1 MQLETHTIR
10 YRVATLCAAL
20 ALTTAATADAAPRQK
35 RQPPADLIVRNGL
48 IHTMARPGEQVQA
61 FAVRDGRYVAV
72 GANAAIDR
80 LVGPAT
86 RVVDLAGAM
95 AMPGIN
101 DVHMHPLDGAYEDL
115 FACNVGPDSDLPQ
128 IVARVA
134 DCASRA
140 APGDWIVGGA
150 WSSNLLGQL
159 STPAAL
165 AALDRAGAGHPVV
178 LRDDSFHNRWANSAA
193 LRLAGITAASVSP
206 GNGVIDKDPATGAP
220 TGLLKEFAAFATLE
234 QAIPPRT
241 DARQSQAAA
250 AAGVT
255 LASFGITGV
264 QDAYANEAMLRVWRQ
279 ADRDGKLPLHMVSSL
294 PAMPAA
300 GADEVATRAL
310 LAGRRDYAGAHLHP
324 TFAKLFLDGVPPART
339 AEFLTPYLPDQEHG
353 AHFHGKSNFTR
364 AQLAERLAAL
374 DREGIAVKLH
384 ATGDGSLRLALDA
397 IEDVRKRNGMPGQRH
412 QIAHASF
419 IADSDIGR
427 FKRLN
432 VTADISPMLWY
443 PTGPGMAIAAAIG
456 AERAGRIFPVRS
468 LVKAGALVAGG
479 SDWPAGQ
486 STPDPWLGIEGLV
499 TRRDPLRRIP
509 GALWPEQAVDIDTA
523 LRIYTI
529 NSATAMGLGATT
541 GSIAPGKSADFI
553 VLNQNLY
560 AVPSERIH
568 ETRVEHTYFQG
579 RQVYTRPR

>member
-1 MQLETHTIR
+1 MQFKTTAVR
-10 YRVATLCAAL
+10 YRAAGLCGAL
-20 ALTTAATADAAPRQK
+20 ALGLASTVAVAATAPPK
-35 RQPPADLIVRNGL
+35 PADLVVRNGR
-48 IHTMARPGEQVQA
+48 IHTMARPAEQVQA

-86 RVVDLAGAM
+86 RVLDLAGAM
-95 AMPGIN
+95 AMPGIG

-115 FACNVGPDSDLPQ
+115 FSCNVGPDSDLPR
-128 IVARVA
+128 ILARVA
-134 DCASRA
+134 DCAGRA
-140 APGDWIVGGA
+140 GPDDWIVGGA
-150 WSSNLLGQL
+150 WSGTLLAQL

-165 AALDRAGAGHPVV
+165 AALDRAGAGRPVV

-206 GNGVIDKDPATGAP
+206 GNGVIDKDPATGQP
-220 TGLLKEFAAFATLE
+220 TGVLKEFAAFATLE
-234 QAIPPRT
+234 RAIPPRT
-241 DARQSQAAA
+241 AARQAQAAA
-250 AAGVT
+250 AAGAT
-255 LASFGITGV
+255 LSAYGITAV
-264 QDAYANEAMLRVWRQ
+264 QDAYSSEAMLRVWRQ
-279 ADRDGKLPLHMVSSL
+279 TDRDGKLPLHMVGSL
-294 PAMPAA
+294 AAMPATEPGDA
-300 GADEVATRAL
+300 ATLAL
-310 LAGRRDYAGAHLHP
+310 IDGRGQYASAHLHP
-324 TFAKLFLDGVPPART
+324 AFAKLFLDGVPPART
-339 AEFLTPYLPDQEHG
+339 AEFLSPYLPDSEHG

-364 AQLAERLAAL
+364 AELADQVAAL
-374 DREGIAVKLH
+374 DRRGVAVKLH
-384 ATGDGSLRLALDA
+384 ATGDASLRLALDA
-397 IEDVRKRNGMPGQRH
+397 IEDARKRNGMPGQRH

-419 IADSDIGR
+419 IADSDLGR

-443 PTGPGMAIAAAIG
+443 PTGMGLATAAAIG
-456 AERAGRIFPVRS
+456 PERASRMFPVLS

-486 STPDPWLGIEGLV
+486 ATPDPWRGIEGLV
-499 TRRDPLRRIP
+499 TRRDPLGQTP
-509 GALWPEQAVDIDTA
+509 GALWPEQAVDLDTA

-560 AVPSERIH
+560 AIPAERIH
-568 ETRVEHTYFQG
+568 DTKVEHTYFEG
-579 RQVYTRPR
+579 RPVYTRPR

>member
-1 MQLETHTIR
+1 MQFKKQPVSHW
-10 YRVATLCAAL
+10 AAGLCGAL
-20 ALTTAATADAAPRQK
+20 AMVAGAAEP
-35 RQPPADLIVRNGL
+35 PPADLVVRNGQVR
-48 IHTMARPGEQVQA
+48 TMARPAEQVQA

-72 GANAAIDR
+72 GDNATIDR
-80 LVGPAT
+80 LVGAAT

-95 AMPGIN
+95 AMPGIS

-115 FACNVGPDSDLPQ
+115 FSCNFGPDSDLPQ
-128 IVARVA
+128 IIDRVA

-140 APGDWIVGGA
+140 GPGDWIVGGA
-150 WSSNLLGQL
+150 WSSTLLGRL

-178 LRDDSFHNRWANSAA
+178 LRDDTFHNRWANSAA
-193 LRLAGITAASVSP
+193 LRLAGITAASAAP

-234 QAIPPRT
+234 QASPPRT
-241 DARQSQAAA
+241 AARQLQAAA
-250 AAGVT
+250 AAGAT
-255 LASFGITGV
+255 LSAYGITAV
-264 QDAYANEAMLRVWRQ
+264 QDAYSDAAMLRVWQ
-279 ADRDGKLPLHMVSSL
+279 QTDRDGKLPLHMVSSL
-294 PAMPAA
+294 AAMPAA
-300 GADEVATRAL
+300 TPGDAAD
-310 LAGRRDYAGAHLHP
+310 LAPLDERRRYAGAHLHP

-339 AEFLTPYLPDQEHG
+339 AEFLSPYLPDREHG

-364 AQLAERLAAL
+364 AQLADRLAAL
-374 DREGIAVKLH
+374 DRQGIAVKLH
-384 ATGDGSLRLALDA
+384 ATGDASLRLALDA
-397 IEDVRKRNGMPGQRH
+397 IADVRKRNGMPGQRH

-419 IADSDIGR
+419 IAAADIGR

-443 PTGPGMAIAAAIG
+443 PTGLGAATAAAIG
-456 AERAGRIFPVRS
+456 TERAGHIFPVLS
-468 LVKAGALVAGG
+468 LIKAGALVAGG

-486 STPDPWLGIEGLV
+486 PTPDPWLGIEGLV
-499 TRRDPLRRIP
+499 TRRDPLGRMP
-509 GALWPEQAVDIDTA
+509 GALWPEQAVDLDTA

-553 VLNQNLY
+553 VLSQNLF
-560 AVPSERIH
+560 AVPAERIH
-568 ETRVEHTYFQG
+568 ETKVEQTYFEG